1 MYTVYLQIYVVEI
14 LIHFGSVV
22 EHSVLHIS
30 IYMILLYFLYILLLM
45 VFKNWNIHWYLFIG
59 IFMILI
65 DTIHRSFMS
74 YLYYGVSLIS
84 L

>member
-1 MYTVYLQIYVVEI
+1 MLY
-14 LIHFGSVV
+14 
-22 EHSVLHIS
+22 IS
-30 IYMILLYFLYILLLM
+30 IFYIYDSSIYYTIYITVEGIQVLVYSL
-45 VFKNWNIHWYLFIG
+45 VYIHC